1 MLKNANGFALSFPE
15 MDAILIILT
24 VPRWVGPPVTNI
36 KKLCF
41 HVHLFLKFF
50 FKNCAHAHYTCIM
63 TLFNLFNLISNPI
76 FWPKSSIQEVVR

>member
-41 HVHLFLKFF
+41 HVHLF
-50 FKNCAHAHYTCIM
+50 
-63 TLFNLFNLISNPI
+63 
-76 FWPKSSIQEVVR
+76 